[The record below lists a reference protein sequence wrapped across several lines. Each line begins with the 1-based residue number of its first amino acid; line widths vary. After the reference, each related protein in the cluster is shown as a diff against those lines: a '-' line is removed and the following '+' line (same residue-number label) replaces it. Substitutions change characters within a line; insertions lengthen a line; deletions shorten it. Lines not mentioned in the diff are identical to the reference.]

1 MSLQTWREFLT
12 VATTNGTAKTASA
25 AATIIPAENRIVL
38 PAGYFYVGRMLRFEM
53 SGRISCVV
61 TTPGTVRLDIR
72 MGASGTTV
80 VYDTG
85 ALNLNI
91 VAKTDV
97 PWFFEVTLVC
107 RAIGTGT
114 STTFFP
120 HGARFQSEAVVGS
133 PLPSAGGNGILYAPV
148 GAPAVGAGTDVT
160 AAHAIDVFHT
170 QTVATGSFQVHTYTV
185 ESLN

>member
-1 MSLQTWREFLT
+1 MSLQTWREILT
-12 VATTNGTAKTASA
+12 VGVADGTAKTAA
-25 AATIIPAENRIVL
+25 AAASIIPAANRIVL
-38 PAGYFYVGRMLRFEM
+38 PAGFFYVGRMIRFEM
-53 SGRISCVV
+53 SGRLSCVV
-61 TTPGTVRLDIR
+61 TTPGTVRFDIR
-72 MGASGTTV
+72 MGAAGTTI

-85 ALNLNI
+85 ALNLNTT
-91 VAKTDV
+91 AQTDV
-97 PWFFEVTLVC
+97 PWYFEVTLVC

-133 PLPSAGGNGILYAPV
+133 PADTAGGNGSLLAPV

-160 AAHAIDVFHT
+160 AAHALDVFHT
-170 QTVATGSFQVHTYTV
+170 QTVATGSIQVHTYVV